1 MRKIVADDEFGALR
15 AIGVDAHL
23 VGRRLHLEWHGAT
36 LHAAEMEPA
45 LDLVGRPRQDFAA
58 FETGQEDRRLIH
70 PQHQAGP
77 DLFPRQGRNEGVEGI
92 VDLDEVLETPLC
104 ATPTPVL
111 PGLFA
116 LNIDP
121 EAAAAA
127 YRERMVGPYR
137 GILPD
142 AAIRSMEEQ
151 FSGGCTVEIAAF
163 DAFAELLGLPAR
175 TADFDHVIFDT
186 APTGHTLRL
195 LTLPAAWSEFLD
207 SGAGGAS
214 CLGPLAGLDKQKS
227 LYAATV
233 AELADQARSK
243 GDNKEARKLIA
254 DAYSADN
261 QSVRAGMLEAQIEL
275 SENDDAGAIRAFE
288 RVVRHDYEYLPEV
301 LPALLASYER
311 KGETTRARSFL
322 LEMTEHYAGVSP
334 LLALSELIQKD
345 EGVTAAYSF
354 LAKQL
359 QQRPSVRG
367 EAALINLSLSEG
379 HGDPQEAL
387 RTVKSITDL
396 LVVHTPGYRCQ
407 RCGFSARAH
416 HWQCPSCKNW
426 GTIKPLLTSAS

>member
-1 MRKIVADDEFGALR
+1 MM
-15 AIGVDAHL
+15 
-23 VGRRLHLEWHGAT
+23 T
-36 LHAAEMEPA
+36 NAAWLLMIP
-45 LDLVGRPRQDFAA
+45 
-58 FETGQEDRRLIH
+58 
-70 PQHQAGP
+70 
-77 DLFPRQGRNEGVEGI
+77 
-92 VDLDEVLETPLC
+92 
-104 ATPTPVL
+104 
-111 PGLFA
+111 
-116 LNIDP
+116 
-121 EAAAAA
+121 AAAAA
-127 YRERMVGPYR
+127 GWLLGRR
-137 GILPD
+137 GGEIKSGNQVTRLSNTYFRGLNYLLNEQQD
-142 AAIRSMEEQ
+142 KAIEIFLQIAEVDKDTIETQFALGHLFRRRGEVDRAIRMHQSLVAKHGLSEDQ
-151 FSGGCTVEIAAF
+151 KTRAVLA
-163 DAFAELLGLPAR
+163 LGEDYMR
-175 TADFDHVIFDT
+175 
-186 APTGHTLRL
+186 
-195 LTLPAAWSEFLD
+195 
-207 SGAGGAS
+207 
-214 CLGPLAGLDKQKS
+214 AGLLDRAETLLNDLVEMGVFKPQALRHLISITQAERDWYKAIEYAQKYEEVGGES
-227 LYAATV
+227 MAKVISHFYC
-233 AELADQARSK
+233 ELADQARSK
-243 GDNKEARKLIA
+243 GDHKEARKLIA

-334 LLALSELIQKD
+334 LLALAELIQKD